1 MLGGNP
7 ASQGASG
14 CQPKDHGYG
23 LVLFASVL
31 QVIIGCSVTY
41 LQDFLGGGS
50 GRWHPCLAE
59 NQKRSSAPRMAVVL

>member
-1 MLGGNP
+1 
-7 ASQGASG
+7 
-14 CQPKDHGYG
+14 
-23 LVLFASVL
+23 VLFASVL

-50 GRWHPCLAE
+50 GQWHPCLAE